1 MANLTS
7 VFHPNN
13 SPQKMLGTTTRSL
26 DQSVITVCEIYHTC
40 NIGYC
45 ELNKQGFGAMVC
57 HFYIYKKERSC
68 RMLEIWP
75 SQVIRQGQCF
85 SNIEKHFSI

>member
-1 MANLTS
+1 MANLSS

-57 HFYIYKKERSC
+57 HLKKKREVVGC
-68 RMLEIWP
+68 
-75 SQVIRQGQCF
+75 
-85 SNIEKHFSI
+85 